1 MTPLPPPVS
10 IIVKMSTGAD
20 QAAGAITVLK
30 ASDAM
35 STFTVMVIG
44 FLLEMLLALDEVAIF
59 FFFLSLAL
67 DQVANSIFI
76 DH

>member
-1 MTPLPPPVS
+1 MTPPPPVS

>member
-1 MTPLPPPVS
+1 MTPPPPPVS

-20 QAAGAITVLK
+20 QVAGAITVLK

-35 STFTVMVIG
+35 STFTEMVIG